1 MRGFFSNLLFLA
13 LFLFANP
20 NRVRGTTLSGET
32 ITMKLSSSDATP
44 FINRRKLVATGTN
57 ILSVNCSTGTLVT
70 FNLVDPTPYIGI
82 FADIYPTVFDS
93 SVVAQISSDYND
105 AMNNNGNLI
114 PLHQDLDNAFKQLQ
128 SPSSSNYCRVVLTI
142 TAIKVAAPSGSGA
155 GEYSFGM
162 TSNTLYG
169 NVIPG
174 VYKYL
179 QENYIPSVAPSPSPT
194 ESPTAKLTAS
204 PTAKLTAS
212 PTASADT
219 PFTLILNPATLISL
233 LTLIVS
239 SIIMIIAIYLTVS
252 YCKHLEKQ
260 NEQSAGGIGNRNV
273 SLKIATGI

>member
-1 MRGFFSNLLFLA
+1 MLRFFSNLLFLA
-13 LFLFANP
+13 LFLFSNP
-20 NRVRGTTLSGET
+20 NRVRGTTFSGET
-32 ITMKLSSSDATP
+32 ITMQLSSSDATP

-82 FADIYPTVFDS
+82 FADIYPTVFNS
-93 SVVAQISSDYND
+93 SVVAKISSDYDN
-105 AMNNNGNLI
+105 AMKPSGNLY
-114 PLHQDLDNAFKQLQ
+114 PLHLDLDNAFKQL
-128 SPSSSNYCRVVLTI
+128 PSSSSSNNYCNTVLTI
-142 TAIKVAAPSGSGA
+142 TAIKLGAAAQNISA
-155 GEYSFGM
+155 GEYSFGI
-162 TSNTLYG
+162 TSNTLYD

-174 VYKYL
+174 IYQYL
-179 QENYIPSVAPSPSPT
+179 QQNYIPSVAPSPKP
-194 ESPTAKLTAS
+194 TAS
-204 PTAKLTAS
+204 PTAKPTVS

-239 SIIMIIAIYLTVS
+239 SIVMIIAIYLTVN

-260 NEQSAGGIGNRNV
+260 NEQSAGGSRNV

>member
-1 MRGFFSNLLFLA
+1 MLGFFSNLLFLA

-20 NRVRGTTLSGET
+20 NRVRGTTFSGET

-82 FADIYPTVFDS
+82 FADIYPTIFNS

-105 AMNNNGNLI
+105 AMNPGGSGNLY
-114 PLHQDLDNAFKQLQ
+114 PLHIDLDNAFKQLQ
-128 SPSSSNYCRVVLTI
+128 SPSSSNYCIAILTI
-142 TAIKVAAPSGSGA
+142 TAIKVAAAGLIPPVSA
-155 GEYSFGM
+155 GEYSFGI
-162 TSNTLYG
+162 TSNTLYDK
-169 NVIPG
+169 VIPG

-194 ESPTAKLTAS
+194 ASPSAKLTVSPTAA
-204 PTAKLTAS
+204 
-212 PTASADT
+212 ADT

-239 SIIMIIAIYLTVS
+239 SIIMIIAIYLTAS